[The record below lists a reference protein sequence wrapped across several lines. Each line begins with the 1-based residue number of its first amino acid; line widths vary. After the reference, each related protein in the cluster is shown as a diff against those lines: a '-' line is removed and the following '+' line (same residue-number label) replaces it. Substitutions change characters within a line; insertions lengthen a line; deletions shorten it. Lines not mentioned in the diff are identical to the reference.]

1 MAIEAPLSKHKKNG
15 LIIWMVVC
23 IGAMVYCAYDG
34 YFSDK
39 FKTKHTNEDGTP
51 DGTLAFNQKSPPYL
65 IGAAVLLGAYRF
77 AIRNKK
83 LIADEKYLIFSDKE
97 KIAYDSIEKID
108 KTYFKSKGRFV
119 ITYKDKN
126 GKEVD
131 RKITDR
137 QYDNL
142 EPVLDHLV
150 AEIT

>member
-1 MAIEAPLSKHKKNG
+1 MNGHFVTASMKNTSRTVSPT
-15 LIIWMVVC
+15 IQWYSI
-23 IGAMVYCAYDG
+23 
-34 YFSDK
+34 
-39 FKTKHTNEDGTP
+39 
-51 DGTLAFNQKSPPYL
+51 KSHRFFF
-65 IGAAVLLGAYRF
+65 IGAAVLLCAYRF
-77 AIRNKK
+77 AIRSKK